1 MQDSDGS
8 KNFLGK
14 NFKNFA
20 DGATIFDFTYYRI
33 DRMLKEMVAWDDSHP
48 DILVLNNILELYID
62 GDIDVYW
69 TEGLPMAYPK
79 QADHAEIDFSHHG
92 VGIFD
97 DSLFDACTD
106 EEYESA
112 LEEWEGEIPDRE
124 DF

>member
-20 DGATIFDFTYYRI
+20 DGATIFDFTYYR
-33 DRMLKEMVAWDDSHP
+33 L
-48 DILVLNNILELYID
+48 
-62 GDIDVYW
+62 
-69 TEGLPMAYPK
+69 
-79 QADHAEIDFSHHG
+79 HG